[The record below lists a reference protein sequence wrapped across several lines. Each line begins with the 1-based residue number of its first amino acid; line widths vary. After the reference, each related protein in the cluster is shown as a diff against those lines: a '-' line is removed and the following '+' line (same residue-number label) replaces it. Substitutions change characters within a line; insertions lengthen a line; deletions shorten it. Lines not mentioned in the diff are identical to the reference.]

1 MPHTAYQDTQ
11 NIIRLL
17 FKPFEKH
24 IIKWTPCRFFF
35 SIKLLLKF
43 QMITFCLAMK
53 PRIEKITVAEKKE
66 VKVLTQHTT
75 IASLKHKMDKEDVL
89 EEHTIWCK

>member
-1 MPHTAYQDTQ
+1 
-11 NIIRLL
+11 
-17 FKPFEKH
+17 
-24 IIKWTPCRFFF
+24 
-35 SIKLLLKF
+35 
-43 QMITFCLAMK
+43 MITFCLAMK

-75 IASLKHKMDKEDVL
+75 IASLKHNMDKEDVL